1 MKQSGEKK
9 TKKINKKSFIKKVK
23 NKVVNTPTISAEL
36 RPELCRYQWGDSL
49 EVRSLLTIEMPGNV
63 HLEYSIKDCN
73 KWHNYWTVVV
83 VDGKLVAERSG
94 VECL

>member
-1 MKQSGEKK
+1 MNKLDEI
-9 TKKINKKSFIKKVK
+9 KIRYRITSKE
-23 NKVVNTPTISAEL
+23 AL
-36 RPELCRYQWGDSL
+36 ELCAKFEIVPDAIQWGDSL